1 MRLSMVPIF
10 LIILPLLEIAGFIVV
25 GQQVGVLATI
35 ALIIFT
41 TILGAVLLRVQGFGL
56 LARVRQTVEAGGV
69 PGREVVH
76 GFMILVAGILL
87 VAPGFVTD
95 TLGLLLFIPAVRD
108 IAWNFLRRR
117 VIIVGQGQGFE
128 AHSSRPQRDK
138 VIDLDAQDYKSTSSK
153 DTPWRQLDDE

>member
-1 MRLSMVPIF
+1 MVPIF

-35 ALIIFT
+35 GLIIFT

-95 TLGLLLFIPAVRD
+95 TLGLLLFIPAIRD

-117 VIIVGQGQGFE
+117 VIVVGQGQGFE
-128 AHSSRPQRDK
+128 ARSSRPQRDK
-138 VIDLDAQDYKSTSSK
+138 VIDLDAQDYKSTSPK

>member
-1 MRLSMVPIF
+1 VRFSIVPIF
-10 LIILPLLEIAGFIVV
+10 LAVLPLLEIASFIVV
-25 GQQVGVLATI
+25 GQQIGVLATI
-35 ALIIFT
+35 SLVIFT

-56 LARVRQTVEAGGV
+56 MSRVRQTIEAGGV

-108 IAWNFLRRR
+108 IAWNFFRQR
-117 VIIVGQGQGFE
+117 VIIAGQGPGFG
-128 AHSSRPQRDK
+128 AHSSRQQREK
-138 VIDLDAQDYKSTSSK
+138 VIDLNAEDYTSTGSK
-153 DTPWRQLDDE
+153 DTPWRRLDDE

>member
-1 MRLSMVPIF
+1 MVPIF

-56 LARVRQTVEAGGV
+56 LARVRQTVEDGGV

-128 AHSSRPQRDK
+128 ARSSRPQRDK